1 MKKPFW
7 FITVST
13 VGFLLSGCASFK
25 INLDKNGLK
34 DLTADLGKSTDQS
47 QGKNFE
53 QFLDSFSISA
63 TPVASSDSIT
73 VEPFNRWKPR
83 SSASGG
89 SVVGE
94 RLSFVSPLPRKD
106 GWDNRGYFYYFHRKD
121 QTSNRAILFAPG
133 FGVSDFAF
141 NFIRNFFEKELSQ
154 GWSVLVWVPPYH
166 LERLKP
172 KEKPGSGIVT
182 EDPRD
187 LLTAVSTS
195 VGELALGV
203 QWLRDRGMT
212 KIGAWGGSF
221 GASVLLLYAQTYPF
235 DHISVMIPL
244 VDWRTLW
251 ESKELA
257 PIRSSFLA
265 SGYTDESLHRAF
277 SLISPN
283 GAGMGAPK
291 LQTPGNR
298 IQFLVAVYDQLTPEP
313 VVSSY
318 AKSLGA
324 EVERFNESHSSI
336 LLNGAVYR
344 AYGNFL
350 GRMGTP

>member
-1 MKKPFW
+1 MW
-7 FITVST
+7 FITVS
-13 VGFLLSGCASFK
+13 VIGFLMSGCASFK

-34 DLTADLGKSTDQS
+34 DITADLGRSTGRS
-47 QGKNFE
+47 QGQGAAFE
-53 QFLDSFSISA
+53 RFLDSFSITAS
-63 TPVASSDSIT
+63 PVASLDSIV
-73 VEPFNRWKPR
+73 VEPFNRWKLR

-89 SVVGE
+89 AVVGE

-106 GWDNRGYFYYFHRKD
+106 GWDPRGYFYYFHRKD
-121 QTSNRAILFAPG
+121 QSPGRAILFAPG

-141 NFIRNFFEKELSQ
+141 NFIRNFFEKELSL

-187 LLTAVSTS
+187 LLNAVSTS

-203 QWLRDRGMT
+203 QWLRNQGMT

-235 DHISVMIPL
+235 DNISVMIPL

-251 ESKELA
+251 ESEELA
-257 PIRSSFLA
+257 PVRSSFIA
-265 SGYTDESLHRAF
+265 SGYTDESLNRAF

-283 GAGMGAPK
+283 GAGRVEPK

-298 IQFLVAVYDQLTPEP
+298 IQFLVANYDQLTPEP
-313 VVSSY
+313 VVSAY
-318 AKSLGA
+318 AKSLGS
-324 EVERFNESHSSI
+324 ETERFNESHSSI
-336 LLNGAVYR
+336 LLNGNVYK

-350 GRMGTP
+350 SRMGVQ

>member
-1 MKKPFW
+1 MKNTFW
-7 FITVST
+7 FITASA

-25 INLDKNGLK
+25 INLDKSGLR
-34 DLTADLGKSTDQS
+34 DITSDLGPSTDPS

-63 TPVASSDSIT
+63 TPAASVDSIMT
-73 VEPFNRWKPR
+73 EPFDRWKLQP
-83 SSASGG
+83 SASGG
-89 SVVGE
+89 PVAGE
-94 RLSFVSPLPRKD
+94 RLSFISPLPRKD
-106 GWDNRGYFYYFHRKD
+106 GWDTRGYFYYFHRKN
-121 QTSNRAILFAPG
+121 QSSSRAILFAPG

-141 NFIRNFFEKELSQ
+141 NFIRKFFEKELSL

-172 KEKPGSGIVT
+172 KEKPGQGIVT

-195 VGELALGV
+195 VDELALGV
-203 QWLRDRGMT
+203 QWLQARGIT

-257 PIRSSFLA
+257 RFRSSLLG
-265 SGYTDESLHRAF
+265 SGYTDESLNRAF
-277 SLISPN
+277 SLISPD
-283 GAGMGAPK
+283 GAGRPESK

-298 IQFLVAVYDQLTPEP
+298 IQFLAGAYDQLTPEP

-324 EVERFNESHSSI
+324 EIERFNESHSSI
-336 LLNGAVYR
+336 LLNGDVYR

-350 GRMGTP
+350 GRMGSP

>member
-1 MKKPFW
+1 MKNTFW
-7 FITVST
+7 FITVSA

-25 INLDKNGLK
+25 INLDKNGLR
-34 DLTADLGKSTDQS
+34 DITSDLGRSTGQS
-47 QGKNFE
+47 QGKDFD

-63 TPVASSDSIT
+63 TPAASADSII
-73 VEPFNRWKPR
+73 VEPFNRWKLR
-83 SSASGG
+83 STASGG
-89 SVVGE
+89 PVVGE
-94 RLSFVSPLPRKD
+94 RLRFVSPLPRKD
-106 GWDNRGYFYYFHRKD
+106 GWDTGGYFYYFHRKD
-121 QTSNRAILFAPG
+121 QSSNRAILFAPG

-141 NFIRNFFEKELSQ
+141 NFIRNFLEKELSL

-251 ESKELA
+251 ESKELV
-257 PIRSSFLA
+257 PVRSSFLA
-265 SGYTDESLHRAF
+265 SGYTDESLNRSF

-283 GAGMGAPK
+283 GAGMPEPK

-298 IQFLVAVYDQLTPEP
+298 IQFLVADYDQLTPEP
-313 VVSSY
+313 VVSAY

-324 EVERFNESHSSI
+324 EVERFNESHSTI
-336 LLNGAVYR
+336 LLNGGVYG
-344 AYGNFL
+344 AYGSFL
-350 GRMGTP
+350 SRMGS